1 MKARMV
7 SAVMLVLA
15 AGCGAAENPALRAEV
30 SEAQALAQLTQR
42 RADYVD
48 AVTGNDGN
56 AVASFWT
63 TDASIRE
70 PGLSVDGERA
80 IAKRAT
86 DFFAKGKVS
95 ALEFR
100 PEKVFVH
107 GDAAYEFGVFDE
119 SGTDG
124 TTPFSVQNNY
134 VLKWQRDQRG
144 DWRLAML
151 VTGPR
156 NAPAQ

>member
-15 AGCGAAENPALRAEV
+15 AGCGAAENPAMRAEV

-63 TDASIRE
+63 ADASIRE
-70 PGLSVDGERA
+70 PGLRVDGERA
-80 IAKRAT
+80 ISKRAT
-86 DFFAKGKVS
+86 DFFAKGKVN

-107 GDAAYEFGVFDE
+107 GDA
-119 SGTDG
+119 
-124 TTPFSVQNNY
+124 
-134 VLKWQRDQRG
+134 
-144 DWRLAML
+144 
-151 VTGPR
+151 
-156 NAPAQ
+156 